1 LHDALQRMAIGDVSP
16 QDSSEQPQGHSLN
29 DTTPPTQGLDQDEHK
44 GEDEHHDQV
53 QEKGNDQG
61 GDEDDGDNGETP
73 THPRV
78 CTTFKEI
85 TP

>member
-1 LHDALQRMAIGDVSP
+1 MAIGDVSP

-73 THPRV
+73 THPRA
-78 CTTFKEI
+78 CATFKEI